1 MTILPVLFIIASL
14 LGNGG
19 FEDGKDSPAFWH
31 VNTIGDVKG
40 QVQWGKN
47 VVFDSKIFKSGR
59 RSVKFLMNEKAAEF
73 ESIASI
79 EGFGFE
85 SDLIPVQ
92 FGKKYIVSADI
103 RAEGKTSGRIPYV
116 LVFVKGYKDDPDKG
130 KFQVFQFQM
139 DCEFK
144 KEEEGEW
151 RHFETDF
158 PIPKESIKEVRVIL
172 YACYPAGIVWFDNID
187 LREVTEANN

>member
-1 MTILPVLFIIASL
+1 MIGNAFIILVAAASL
-14 LGNGG
+14 LSNGS

-40 QVQWGKN
+40 KVQWGKN
-47 VVFDSKIFKSGR
+47 VVFDSKISKSGR
-59 RSVKFLMNEKAAEF
+59 SLKFLMNEKAAEF

-92 FGKKYIVSADI
+92 FGKKYIVSADV
-103 RAEGKTSGRIPYV
+103 RAEGKTKGRIPYV
-116 LVFVKGYKDDPDKG
+116 LVFVKGYKDDPEKG
-130 KFQVFQFQM
+130 KLLVFQFQI

-151 RHFETDF
+151 KHFETDF
-158 PIPKESIKEVRVIL
+158 PIPKESIKEARVIL
-172 YACYPAGIVWFDNID
+172 YGCYPAGIVWLDNIS
-187 LREVTEANN
+187 LEIK

>member
-1 MTILPVLFIIASL
+1 MISNLFVILVAAASL
-14 LGNGG
+14 LSNGG
-19 FEDGKDSPAFWH
+19 FEDGKDTPAFWR

-40 QVQWGKN
+40 KVQWGKN
-47 VVFDSKIFKSGR
+47 IVFDKKISRSGR
-59 RSVKFLMNEKAAEF
+59 SLKFLMNEKAAEF

-92 FGKKYIVSADI
+92 FGKKYIVSADV
-103 RAEGKTSGRIPYV
+103 RAEGKQSGRIPYV
-116 LVFVKGYKDDPDKG
+116 LVFVKGYKDDPEKG
-130 KFQVFQFQM
+130 KLLVFQFQM
-139 DCEFK
+139 DCELK
-144 KEEEGEW
+144 EEGEW

-172 YACYPAGIVWFDNID
+172 YACYPAGVVWFDNIE
-187 LREVTEANN
+187 LEEAK